1 MGGLTSRVLAVFAS
15 IIVARLL
22 GKRGFGEFGI
32 IQSTVA
38 MFAVFAGFGMG
49 MTSTKFVA
57 EFRVRDP
64 EKAGRVILLSEVV
77 AWTSGIIIS
86 ATVYFIAPWL
96 ARQTLGAPQLSGV
109 LQMGSPL
116 LLLTGINGAQ
126 MGALAGFESFKSIAR
141 VNLIS
146 GTAMFPL
153 TAGGAIL
160 GGLDGTVRGL
170 VISTVISCVVG
181 HLTLRR
187 EAVKAGVSLN
197 IRSWAKEWPVL
208 WQFSLPLLIAGL
220 MVAPV
225 NWACGAMLFSQP
237 DGTVQMGAFTA
248 ANQWFTALLFL
259 PGLLGQSALPMLSE
273 RLSMADNLRSFK
285 LLKLSIG
292 LNSLLVVPIIILSL
306 ASPLIMASYGREFAS
321 DWATLCIMLLTAGLL
336 AMQMP
341 VGQIIIASGK
351 IWPGLLMNTGWAL
364 VYLLGAWLLVG
375 QGATGLAAAR
385 LGAYIL
391 HAAWTFWYVLHLLRH
406 HNGAT
411 GHD

>member
-1 MGGLTSRVLAVFAS
+1 MSIKNLFVAATPRFLRPYLVRVEASPLGYRFARGAFWSLMGGLTSRVLAVFAS

-208 WQFSLPLLIAGL
+208 WQF
-220 MVAPV
+220 
-225 NWACGAMLFSQP
+225 
-237 DGTVQMGAFTA
+237 
-248 ANQWFTALLFL
+248 
-259 PGLLGQSALPMLSE
+259 
-273 RLSMADNLRSFK
+273 RLR
-285 LLKLSIG
+285 G
-292 LNSLLVVPIIILSL
+292 
-306 ASPLIMASYGREFAS
+306 
-321 DWATLCIMLLTAGLL
+321 
-336 AMQMP
+336 
-341 VGQIIIASGK
+341 
-351 IWPGLLMNTGWAL
+351 
-364 VYLLGAWLLVG
+364 
-375 QGATGLAAAR
+375 
-385 LGAYIL
+385 
-391 HAAWTFWYVLHLLRH
+391 
-406 HNGAT
+406 
-411 GHD
+411 